1 MKCLPT
7 KINGLNKILC
17 NLFSDQRGDFC
28 KIYQKETF
36 SELGLNTEWREQFFS
51 RSNRGVVRG
60 LHFQYPPHDHAK
72 LVTCLD
78 GEVLDV
84 VVDLRRGSS
93 TYGQHETILLK
104 STDNIVVYIPRGMA
118 HGFLSLTHGS
128 LVHYSTETIHS
139 PLHDS
144 GVHWA
149 SCGIDWQLSG
159 DCITISDRDKGFA
172 SFQEFK
178 SPF

>member
-1 MKCLPT
+1 MKCVPT
-7 KINGLNKILC
+7 KFNGLNKIFC
-17 NLFSDQRGDFC
+17 NSFSDQRGDFC
-28 KIYQKETF
+28 KTYQKEIF

-60 LHFQYPPHDHAK
+60 LHFQLPPNDHAK
-72 LVTCLD
+72 LVTCLE

-84 VVDLRRGSS
+84 VLDLRRGSS
-93 TYGQHETILLK
+93 TYGKHETILLK
-104 STDNIVVYIPRGMA
+104 STENIVVYIPRGMA

-128 LVHYSTETIHS
+128 LVHYTTETIHS

-149 SCGIDWQLSG
+149 SCGIDWQFSI
-159 DCITISDRDKGFA
+159 DDIIVSNRDKNFP
-172 SFQEFK
+172 FLHDFM